1 MIRVNDWSD
10 QITQGNLKLNR
21 KYYVGFYIW
30 RILRGRRIAYNLN
43 SETHYLK
50 KLKRMYNA

>member
-1 MIRVNDWSD
+1 MIQVKDWSD
-10 QITQGNLKLNR
+10 QISLNNVTLNR
-21 KYYVGFYIW
+21 KYFVGLYIW